1 MCLRRGAPRVYLH
14 FVRRDTR
21 ALGAPDY
28 PAHFRAAILKPL
40 CASAALDVFFQIT
53 SQPGVKLKQSVPVA
67 PCLCLRDIWRDAL
80 HAVNVCQA
88 TETIQRTV
96 NGAVTFSSGI

>member
-28 PAHFRAAILKPL
+28 SAHFRAAILKPL

-53 SQPGVKLKQSVPVA
+53 SQPGVKLKQSAPVA
-67 PCLCLRDIWRDAL
+67 ASRPAC
-80 HAVNVCQA
+80 VCA
-88 TETIQRTV
+88 I
-96 NGAVTFSSGI
+96 SGVMLYTR